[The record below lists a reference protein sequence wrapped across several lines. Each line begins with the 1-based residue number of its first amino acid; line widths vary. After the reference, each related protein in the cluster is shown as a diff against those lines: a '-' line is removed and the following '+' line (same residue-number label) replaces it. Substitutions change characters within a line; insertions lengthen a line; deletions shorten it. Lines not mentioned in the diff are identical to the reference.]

1 MLNVGLG
8 VTALKGIWSAV
19 LRWLSY
25 QVFIPRTFVPSSL
38 FEEVGQMIM
47 ADFYETVFSEATNY

>member
-1 MLNVGLG
+1 MLCSDGL
-8 VTALKGIWSAV
+8 VN
-19 LRWLSY
+19 

-47 ADFYETVFSEATNY
+47 ADFYETIFSEATDY